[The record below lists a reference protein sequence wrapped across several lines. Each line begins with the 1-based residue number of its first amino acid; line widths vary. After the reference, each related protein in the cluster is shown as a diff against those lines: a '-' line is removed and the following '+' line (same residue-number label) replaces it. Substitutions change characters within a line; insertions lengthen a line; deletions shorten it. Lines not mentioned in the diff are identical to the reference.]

1 MSATIT
7 NHTTIL
13 FTIEQANDLVIKLN
27 ADDEEWTYVAKHDP
41 TGRGFSFIEIT
52 DEDGFVLGNL

>member
-1 MSATIT
+1 M
-7 NHTTIL
+7 NHPTTL